1 MSERPAAGSI
11 RPAEAPD
18 AAAVRAI
25 YAPFVEDTAVSFE
38 VDVPSIDD
46 FRQRIAATP
55 TWLVHETDGAV
66 DGYAYAGP
74 WRGRCA
80 YDWAV
85 ELTVYLAE
93 GARGRGVGRALLEAV
108 ADAER
113 ERGLVQAFAQIALPN
128 EASEGLFRSCGFEHV
143 GTMRRVG
150 FKLGAWHDVSIWQ
163 RELVDPPA
171 TPIRPR

>member
-1 MSERPAAGSI
+1 MARAA
-11 RPAEAPD
+11 D
-18 AAAVRAI
+18 ADAVRAI
-25 YAPFVEDTAVSFE
+25 YAPFVEATAVSFE
-38 VDVPSIDD
+38 EDVPSVAE
-46 FRQRIAATP
+46 FAERIEATP
-55 TWLVHETDGAV
+55 TWLVHETDDIV

-93 GARGRGVGRALLEAV
+93 GARGRGIGRTLLEAV

-113 ERGLVQAFAQIALPN
+113 ERGIVQAFAQIALPN
-128 EASEGLFRSCGFEHV
+128 DASEGLFRSIGFEHV

-150 FKLGAWHDVSIWQ
+150 FKLGTWHDVSIWQ
-163 RELVDPPA
+163 RELVEPPA
-171 TPIRPR
+171 TPHRPRSTHG

>member
-1 MSERPAAGSI
+1 MRPAVA
-11 RPAEAPD
+11 AD

-25 YAPFVEDTAVSFE
+25 YAPFVADTAVSFE
-38 VDVPSIDD
+38 VDVPSVDE
-46 FRQRIAATP
+46 FAQRIEATP
-55 TWLVHETDGAV
+55 TWLVHDTDGIV
-66 DGYAYAGP
+66 DGYAHAGP

-93 GARGRGVGRALLEAV
+93 GARGRGVGRQLVDAV

-113 ERGLVQAFAQIALPN
+113 ERGMVQAFAQIALPN
-128 EASEGLFRSCGFEHV
+128 DASEGLFRAAGFERV

-163 RELVDPPA
+163 RELVTPPV
-171 TPIRPR
+171 TPHRH

>member
-1 MSERPAAGSI
+1 VSI
-11 RPAEAPD
+11 RPAVASD
-18 AAAVRAI
+18 AAAVRDI
-25 YAPFVEDTAVSFE
+25 YAPFVEHTAVSFE
-38 VDVPSIDD
+38 VDVPGVED
-46 FRQRIAATP
+46 FAKRIEATP

-85 ELTVYLAE
+85 ELTVYLAD
-93 GARGRGVGRALLEAV
+93 GARGRGIGRQLVEAV

-113 ERGLVQAFAQIALPN
+113 ARGIVQAFAQIALPN
-128 EASEGLFRSCGFEHV
+128 DASEGLFRATGFEHV

-150 FKLGAWHDVSIWQ
+150 YKLGAWHDVSIWQ
-163 RELVDPPA
+163 RELVEPPV
-171 TPIRPR
+171 PPPRPV